1 MRTDLIFG
9 LLCTVV
15 VLVMLIY
22 YMRRERKVLSFV
34 FGAFTGVAALF
45 ILNKYG
51 GFIGADIPLNLFNV
65 SGSAVLGVPFVVGIV
80 ILKYL

>member
-1 MRTDLIFG
+1 MRTDLILG
-9 LLCTVV
+9 LICIVV
-15 VLVMLIY
+15 VLIMLMY

-34 FGAFTGVAALF
+34 FGAFTGAAALF

-51 GFIGADIPLNLFNV
+51 GFIGADVPLNLFNV
-65 SGSAVLGVPFVVGIV
+65 SGSAVLGVPFVVGLV